1 MNIWKHKSIQ
11 FRIGMRT
18 AKSAIA
24 VMIAMAVVY
33 FYGVTTSR
41 IIFAVL
47 GAMEAMQPTIKA
59 SLRSC
64 LTQVTGV
71 ISGALFGLFLNA
83 LGLHPLITTGI
94 GIVMVISIYNAL
106 RIQFSPSLPCL
117 IVVTICTTP
126 DIAPFIYASGR
137 IWDTLIGFAVG
148 ITINALIF
156 PYDNRKQIRYT
167 LESLDQELIR
177 FLEDLFD
184 GDDILPDAKLMADK
198 VSTMASQLTVFSN
211 QKLLMQLKRQQEDI
225 RSFEVCEKDARELL
239 ARMEILSHIGDPG
252 RLSEENRQALTEC
265 GAVIK
270 DTRPLIDPTEREI
283 VVNYHVRQ
291 ILRVRKD
298 LTNELQKSMV
308 TK

>member
-1 MNIWKHKSIQ
+1 
-11 FRIGMRT
+11 MRT
-18 AKSAIA
+18 VKSAVA
-24 VMIAMAVVY
+24 VMIAMTVVY

-167 LESLDQELIR
+167 LESLDRELIR

-184 GDDILPDAKLMADK
+184 GDGIPPDAKLMADK
-198 VSTMASQLTVFSN
+198 VSTMASQMTVFTN
-211 QKLLMQLKRQQEDI
+211 QKLIMQLKRQQEDI

-252 RLSEENRQALTEC
+252 RLSDENRQALMEC

-270 DTRPLIDPTEREI
+270 DTRPLINPTEREV

-291 ILRVRKD
+291 ILRLRKD
-298 LTNELQKSMV
+298 LTNELHKSMV
-308 TK
+308 AK

>member
-11 FRIGMRT
+11 FRIGIRT
-18 AKSAIA
+18 VKSAIA

-184 GDDILPDAKLMADK
+184 GDDSLPDAKMMADK

-225 RSFEVCEKDARELL
+225 RSFVVCEKDARELL

-298 LTNELQKSMV
+298 LTNELHKSMV

>member
-1 MNIWKHKSIQ
+1 
-11 FRIGMRT
+11 MRT
-18 AKSAIA
+18 VKSAVA

-94 GIVMVISIYNAL
+94 GIVMVISVYNAL

-148 ITINALIF
+148 ITINALVF

-167 LESLDQELIR
+167 LESLDRELIR

-184 GDDILPDAKLMADK
+184 GDGIPPDAKLMADK
-198 VSTMASQLTVFSN
+198 VSTMASQMTVFTN
-211 QKLLMQLKRQQEDI
+211 QKLIMQLKRQQEDI

-252 RLSEENRQALTEC
+252 RLSEENRQALMEC

-291 ILRVRKD
+291 ILRLRKD
-298 LTNELQKSMV
+298 LTNELHKSMV

>member
-24 VMIAMAVVY
+24 VMIAMSVVY

-156 PYDNRKQIRYT
+156 PYNNRKQIRYT

-184 GDDILPDAKLMADK
+184 GDGSLPDAKLMADK
-198 VSTMASQLTVFSN
+198 VSTMANQMTVFSN
-211 QKLLMQLKRQQEDI
+211 QKLFMQLKRQQEDI
-225 RSFEVCEKDARELL
+225 RSFEVCERDAREML

-252 RLSEENRQALTEC
+252 RLSEENRQALMEC

-298 LTNELQKSMV
+298 LANELHKSMV

>member
-1 MNIWKHKSIQ
+1 MSIWKNKSIK

-18 AKSAIA
+18 AKSAVA
-24 VMIAMAVVY
+24 VMIAMTVVY

-71 ISGALFGLFLNA
+71 ISGAIFGLALNA

-94 GIVMVISIYNAL
+94 GIVAVISIYNAFS
-106 RIQFSPSLPCL
+106 IQFSPSLPCL

-126 DIAPFIYASGR
+126 DIAPIIYASGR

-184 GDDILPDAKLMADK
+184 GDDCLPDAKLMAEK
-198 VSTMASQLTVFSN
+198 VSTMASQMTVFSN
-211 QKLLMQLKRQQEDI
+211 QSLLMQRKRQQEDI
-225 RSFEVCEKDARELL
+225 RSFDVCQGKARELL
-239 ARMEILSHIGDPG
+239 ARMEILSHMGTPG
-252 RLSEENRQALTEC
+252 RLAEENRQALIDC
-265 GAVIK
+265 GAVIQ
-270 DTRPLIDPTEREI
+270 DNRPLTDPTERDI

-291 ILRVRKD
+291 ILRLRKE
-298 LTNELQKSMV
+298 LTEELHKSINA
-308 TK
+308 K

>member
-1 MNIWKHKSIQ
+1 MRIWSHKSIK

-18 AKSAIA
+18 AKSAVA

-64 LTQVTGV
+64 LPQITGV
-71 ISGALFGLFLNA
+71 ISGAIFGLA
-83 LGLHPLITTGI
+83 LTSIGLHPLITTGI
-94 GIVMVISIYNAL
+94 GIVLVISIYNAFH
-106 RIQFSPSLPCL
+106 IQFSPSLPCL

-126 DIAPFIYASGR
+126 DIAPIIYASGR

-167 LESLDQELIR
+167 LETLDRELLH
-177 FLEDLFD
+177 FLEELFD
-184 GDDILPDAKLMADK
+184 GDDIMPDAKFMAEK
-198 VSTMASQLTVFSN
+198 VNLMASQITVFAN
-211 QKLLMQLKRQQEDI
+211 QKLIMQLKRQQEDI
-225 RSFEVCEKDARELL
+225 HSFEICEGKVRELL
-239 ARMEILSHIGDPG
+239 ARMEILSRMGTPG
-252 RLSEENRQALTEC
+252 CLTVENKQALLEC
-265 GAVIK
+265 GAEIR
-270 DTRPLIDPTEREI
+270 DTRVLADPTERDI
-283 VVNYHVRQ
+283 VVNYHVKQ
-291 ILRVRKD
+291 ILRLRKE
-298 LTNELQKSMV
+298 LTEELHKTVIS
-308 TK
+308 K

>member
-167 LESLDQELIR
+167 LEGLDQELIR

-184 GDDILPDAKLMADK
+184 GDGSLPDAKLMADK

-225 RSFEVCEKDARELL
+225 RSFEVCERDAREML

-298 LTNELQKSMV
+298 LTNELHKSMM

>member
-1 MNIWKHKSIQ
+1 
-11 FRIGMRT
+11 MRT
-18 AKSAIA
+18 VKSAVA

-167 LESLDQELIR
+167 LESLDRELIR

-184 GDDILPDAKLMADK
+184 GDGIPPDAKLMADK
-198 VSTMASQLTVFSN
+198 VSTMASQMTVFTN
-211 QKLLMQLKRQQEDI
+211 QKLIMQLKRQQEDI

-252 RLSEENRQALTEC
+252 RLSDENRQALAEC

-291 ILRVRKD
+291 ILRLRKE
-298 LTNELQKSMV
+298 LTNELHKSMV

>member
-1 MNIWKHKSIQ
+1 
-11 FRIGMRT
+11 MRT

-117 IVVTICTTP
+117 ILVTICTTP

-148 ITINALIF
+148 ITINVLIF

-211 QKLLMQLKRQQEDI
+211 QKLLMQMRRQQEDI

-252 RLSEENRQALTEC
+252 RLSEENRQALMEC

-283 VVNYHVRQ
+283 VVNYHIRQ

-298 LTNELQKSMV
+298 LTNELHKSMV

>member
-184 GDDILPDAKLMADK
+184 GDGSLPDAKLMADK

-225 RSFEVCEKDARELL
+225 RSFEVCERDAREML

-298 LTNELQKSMV
+298 LTNELHKSMM

>member
-184 GDDILPDAKLMADK
+184 GDGSLPDAKLMADK

-225 RSFEVCEKDARELL
+225 RSFEVCEKDAREML

-298 LTNELQKSMV
+298 LTNELHKSMV

>member
-1 MNIWKHKSIQ
+1 MSIWKNKSIK

-18 AKSAIA
+18 AKSAVA
-24 VMIAMAVVY
+24 VMIAMTVVY

-71 ISGALFGLFLNA
+71 ISGAILGLALNA

-94 GIVMVISIYNAL
+94 GIVAVISIYNAFS
-106 RIQFSPSLPCL
+106 IQFSPSLPCL

-126 DIAPFIYASGR
+126 DIAPIIYASGR

-184 GDDILPDAKLMADK
+184 GDDCLPDAKLMAEK
-198 VSTMASQLTVFSN
+198 VSTMASQMTVFSN
-211 QKLLMQLKRQQEDI
+211 QSLLMQRKRQQEDI
-225 RSFEVCEKDARELL
+225 RSFDVCQGKARELL
-239 ARMEILSHIGDPG
+239 ARMEILSHMGTPG
-252 RLSEENRQALTEC
+252 RLTEENRQALIDC
-265 GAVIK
+265 GAVIQ
-270 DTRPLIDPTEREI
+270 DNRPLTNPTERDI

-291 ILRVRKD
+291 ILRLRKE
-298 LTNELQKSMV
+298 LTEELHKSINA
-308 TK
+308 K

>member
-1 MNIWKHKSIQ
+1 MVKHKHRAIK

-18 AKSAIA
+18 AKSAVA

-71 ISGALFGLFLNA
+71 ISGAIFGLILNA
-83 LGLHPLITTGI
+83 IGLHPLITTGI
-94 GIVMVISIYNAL
+94 GIVLVISIYNAFS
-106 RIQFSPSLPCL
+106 IQFSPSLPCL

-126 DIAPFIYASGR
+126 DIAPILYASGR

-167 LESLDQELIR
+167 LETLDQELLH
-177 FLEDLFD
+177 FLEELFD
-184 GDDILPDAKLMADK
+184 GDDILPDAKLMAEK
-198 VSTMASQLTVFSN
+198 VTVMASQMTVFSN
-211 QKLLMQLKRQQEDI
+211 QKLLMQMKRQQEDI
-225 RSFEVCEKDARELL
+225 RSFEVCEGKVRELL
-239 ARMEILSHIGDPG
+239 ARMDILSRMGTPG
-252 RLSEENRQALTEC
+252 RLTEENKQALIAC

-270 DTRPLIDPTEREI
+270 DTRELTEPTERDI
-283 VVNYHVRQ
+283 VVNYHVKQ
-291 ILRVRKD
+291 ILRLRK
-298 LTNELQKSMV
+298 ELSEELHKSV
-308 TK
+308 ISK

>member
-211 QKLLMQLKRQQEDI
+211 QQLLMQMRRQQEDI

-291 ILRVRKD
+291 ILRLRKE
-298 LTNELQKSMV
+298 LTNELHKSMV

>member
-1 MNIWKHKSIQ
+1 MSIWKNKSIK
-11 FRIGMRT
+11 FRVGMRT
-18 AKSAIA
+18 AKSAVA
-24 VMIAMAVVY
+24 VMIAMTVVY

-71 ISGALFGLFLNA
+71 ISGAILGLALNA

-94 GIVMVISIYNAL
+94 GIVAVISIYNAFS
-106 RIQFSPSLPCL
+106 IQFSPSLPCL

-126 DIAPFIYASGR
+126 DIAPIIYASGR

-184 GDDILPDAKLMADK
+184 GDDCLPDAKLMAEK
-198 VSTMASQLTVFSN
+198 VSTMASQMTVFSN
-211 QKLLMQLKRQQEDI
+211 QSLLMQRKRQQEDI
-225 RSFEVCEKDARELL
+225 RSFDVCQGKARELL
-239 ARMEILSHIGDPG
+239 ARMEILSHMGTPG
-252 RLSEENRQALTEC
+252 RLTEENRQALIDC
-265 GAVIK
+265 GAVIQ
-270 DTRPLIDPTEREI
+270 DNRPLTNPTERDI

-291 ILRVRKD
+291 ILRLRKE
-298 LTNELQKSMV
+298 LTEELHKSINA
-308 TK
+308 K

>member
-1 MNIWKHKSIQ
+1 MNIWNHKAIK

-18 AKSAIA
+18 LKSAVA
-24 VMIAMAVVY
+24 VMIAMTVVY

-167 LESLDQELIR
+167 LESLDRELIR

-184 GDDILPDAKLMADK
+184 GDGIPPDAKLMADK
-198 VSTMASQLTVFSN
+198 VSTIASQMTVFTN
-211 QKLLMQLKRQQEDI
+211 QKLIMQLKRQQEDI

-252 RLSEENRQALTEC
+252 RLSEENRQALAEC

-291 ILRVRKD
+291 ILRLRKD
-298 LTNELQKSMV
+298 LTNELHKSMV

>member
-24 VMIAMAVVY
+24 VMFAMAVVY

-211 QKLLMQLKRQQEDI
+211 QKLLMQMRRQQEDI

-298 LTNELQKSMV
+298 LTNELHKSMV

>member
-211 QKLLMQLKRQQEDI
+211 QKLLMQMRRQQEDI

-298 LTNELQKSMV
+298 LTNELHKSMV

>member
-1 MNIWKHKSIQ
+1 MNIWKHESIQ

-184 GDDILPDAKLMADK
+184 GDGSLPDAKLMADK

-225 RSFEVCEKDARELL
+225 RSFEVCERDAREML

-298 LTNELQKSMV
+298 LTNELHKSMM